1 MRTALISFTAQG
13 GKTANRLSDGLN
25 RCKKTYTAEA
35 FRLRELGISLDAFTR
50 RAFQEMD
57 GLIFVGAAGIAVRA
71 IAPYIKDKTN
81 DPAVVVVDELGMF
94 AIPILSG
101 HIGGANEL
109 AREAASILGAVPVIT
124 TATDLHQAFAV
135 DVFAS
140 KNGLAIESMEEAKRI
155 SSAVLEGEPVGFFS
169 DFPVEGAVPE
179 RLTPGEWQNDN
190 VYITWLEGQRPSIP
204 GLSRTQG
211 GRLLRLIPRAACLG
225 MGCRK
230 GVPVKAALAAAG
242 EALRGC
248 GLSRLSIGALA
259 TIELK
264 KDEKALRELAGSWG
278 LDFFVFSSGELEQAE
293 GRFEESEF
301 VRQITGVGNV
311 CERAA
316 VCGLMQ
322 MEGGRTGREILL
334 CKKTV
339 VQGVTAAVAAAPDS
353 VRIRFDV

>member
-25 RCKKTYTAEA
+25 RSKEAYTAEA
-35 FRLRELGISLDAFTR
+35 FRLRELGISLDDFTR
-50 RAFQEMD
+50 RAFQETD

-109 AREAASILGAVPVIT
+109 AREAASVLGAVPVIT

-155 SSAVLEGEPVGFFS
+155 SSAVLEGEPIGFFS

-190 VYITWLEGQRPSIP
+190 VYITWLEGQWPSIP
-204 GLSRTQG
+204 GLSRTQ

-230 GVPVKAALAAAG
+230 GVPVKAALAAAK
-242 EALRGC
+242 EALLGC
-248 GLSRLSIGALA
+248 GLSHLSIGALA

-278 LDFFVFSSGELEQAE
+278 LDFFAFSSGELEQAE

-316 VCGLMQ
+316 VCGLRQ
-322 MEGGRTGREILL
+322 MEGRRTGREMLL
-334 CKKTV
+334 CKKTA
-339 VQGVTAAVAAAPDS
+339 VQGVTAAVAAAPDF